1 MEYISPVSQEFSF
14 PQEQPP
20 PLTKNQRRL
29 QLRHSL
35 SSKTMPQIG
44 TFDNDEERDILQKTR
59 RRSSS
64 TSSKAS
70 SNHSHYTSPFDD
82 YEEFGR
88 YSEYPE
94 DRSKPST
101 PVDDILPDASPLRL
115 GGSAASTMRKNGK
128 ELRKASF
135 YSEAS
140 TLVSDGF
147 GDLMILSSQ
156 SIVGPRCH
164 YESGSG
170 SGSDHGSSSKRER
183 GSSIAMASN
192 KRRATMRG
200 RISMENNHNIYT
212 TPPRGGILKDTSDH
226 PYSDMHPEDATKY
239 IEHLE
244 QQTQDLT
251 AQLHNLTSPTS
262 SASNVSKLKKLTAEN
277 RALRNEVDEWEMSF
291 DDKVKE
297 ECRSRIIANEMEARA
312 RVKAMEQTLE
322 ETRET
327 VKILHADIDRLNSI
341 IDEVA
346 HERDMVEKEKREV
359 ELQVEVLTDMLR
371 TREGES
377 GSSSRCSS
385 RAGGRNDGG
394 RYSQG
399 SYPGSVMAALRRSG
413 PGRPLSISSS
423 QFDESEGEAGYG
435 DAPSARSGSPTQEPG
450 IILSRKRMTR
460 SFEGGTSPQPLVL
473 PTTAGIS
480 SPASPNS
487 SRPTS
492 AHSNSHPI
500 AFYGAGMQANSSNIS
515 IDSGRTP
522 SVRSG
527 MSAIVTGGNSLF
539 AELSMF
545 EDGMSDAASHIDDV
559 SEYSRLHS
567 RVPSYTSFARQH
579 HRGQSIVASPIAA
592 TPRIRSPTP
601 IHSQLRSPIRSP
613 VRSPIRSPILAAS
626 NEFTPVPTV
635 QLPPPRSGI
644 FSTLT
649 RTSSGPLHLVA
660 DALTRHRLG
669 KLLIAVG
676 HGLKSPRVTLYK
688 VRVKACEVA
697 VKVLTGEMGVERVS
711 KKRRKVWSQR
721 GNAWN
726 EDRNCSRCSTY
737 DRGRKV
743 GKSARRSVSAPIS
756 SRVSN
761 VCLSPGTPMEGMSR
775 EPSLV
780 RDRSLS
786 RRPPQHHRKRRA
798 STTSKQQGSE
808 PVRRQHRVHAGDN
821 VWLWFR
827 FLMAIVV
834 TLGVVGNNDEKD
846 NTQNEKARYKHDMA
860 VTDDED
866 SYSDYLSEVDEDE
879 EDTLEIK
886 VEKWRRSR
894 VSEANR

>member
-1 MEYISPVSQEFSF
+1 MEYISPVSQQFSF

-35 SSKTMPQIG
+35 SNKTVPQIG
-44 TFDNDEERDILQKTR
+44 TFDNDEELVILQKTR

-64 TSSKAS
+64 ACSKAS

-88 YSEYPE
+88 FSEYPE

-115 GGSAASTMRKNGK
+115 GGSAASTMRKNGGK

-147 GDLMILSSQ
+147 GDLMLLSSQ
-156 SIVGPRCH
+156 SIVGPRF

-192 KRRATMRG
+192 KRRATTRG
-200 RISMENNHNIYT
+200 RISMENHHNIYT
-212 TPPRGGILKDTSDH
+212 TRGGIMKDTSDH
-226 PYSDMHPEDATKY
+226 PYLDMHPEDATKY

-277 RALRNEVDEWEMSF
+277 RALRNEIDEWETSF

-297 ECRSRIIANEMEARA
+297 ECRSRIITNEMEARA
-312 RVKAMEQTLE
+312 RVKAMERTLE

-346 HERDMVEKEKREV
+346 HERDMAEKEKREV
-359 ELQVEVLTDMLR
+359 ELKVEVLTEILR

-377 GSSSRCSS
+377 RSSSRCSS

-435 DAPSARSGSPTQEPG
+435 DAASARSESPTQEPG

-480 SPASPNS
+480 LPASPNS

-500 AFYGAGMQANSSNIS
+500 SFYGAGMQANSSNIS

-527 MSAIVTGGNSLF
+527 MSAIMTGGNSLF

-545 EDGMSDAASHIDDV
+545 EDGMSDAASHRDDV

-579 HRGQSIVASPIAA
+579 HRGPSIITSPIAA

-601 IHSQLRSPIRSP
+601 IHSQLQSPIRSP
-613 VRSPIRSPILAAS
+613 VLAS
-626 NEFTPVPTV
+626 NEFTPAPTV

-660 DALTRHRLG
+660 DALTRYRLG
-669 KLLIAVG
+669 KILIAVG

-711 KKRRKVWSQR
+711 KKRRRVWNQR
-721 GNAWN
+721 GNVWG
-726 EDRNCSRCSTY
+726 EDRNCSRCSVY

-743 GKSARRSVSAPIS
+743 GKPARRSVSAPIP

-761 VCLSPGTPMEGMSR
+761 VYLSPGTPMEGMSR

-786 RRPPQHHRKRRA
+786 RRPPHRKRRT
-798 STTSKQQGSE
+798 STTSKQQGPE
-808 PVRRQHRVHAGDN
+808 PVRRHHRVHAGDN

-846 NTQNEKARYKHDMA
+846 NIQNEKARYKHD
-860 VTDDED
+860 TDDEED
-866 SYSDYLSEVDEDE
+866 SYSDYLGEVDEDE
-879 EDTLEIK
+879 EDTL
-886 VEKWRRSR
+886 VEKWRKSR
-894 VSEANR
+894 VSEVNSRY

>member
-1 MEYISPVSQEFSF
+1 MDYISPISQQFSF
-14 PQEQPP
+14 QQEQAP

-35 SSKTMPQIG
+35 SNKIIPQIG
-44 TFDNDEERDILQKTR
+44 TFDNDEEHVILQTTR

-70 SNHSHYTSPFDD
+70 SNQSHYTSPFDD

-88 YSEYPE
+88 YSEYSE
-94 DRSKPST
+94 DRLKPST
-101 PVDDILPDASPLRL
+101 SVDDILPDASPLGL
-115 GGSAASTMRKNGK
+115 GGSAASTMRKNGGK
-128 ELRKASF
+128 GLRKASF

-147 GDLMILSSQ
+147 GDLTLLSSQ
-156 SIVGPRCH
+156 SIVGPRFF

-170 SGSDHGSSSKRER
+170 SGSDHGPSKRER
-183 GSSIAMASN
+183 GSSNATASN
-192 KRRATMRG
+192 KRRATARG
-200 RISMENNHNIYT
+200 RIDMGNHHNIYT
-212 TPPRGGILKDTSDH
+212 TPPRSGIMKDTSGH
-226 PYSDMHPEDATKY
+226 PYLDMHPEDATKY

-244 QQTQDLT
+244 QQTHDLT

-262 SASNVSKLKKLTAEN
+262 SASNVNKLKKLTAEN
-277 RALRNEVDEWEMSF
+277 RALRDEIAEWETSF
-291 DDKVKE
+291 DDKVKK
-297 ECRSRIIANEMEARA
+297 ECRPRIIANEMEARA
-312 RVKAMEQTLE
+312 RVKAVEQTLE

-327 VKILHADIDRLNSI
+327 VEMLHADIDRLKSI

-346 HERDMVEKEKREV
+346 HERDMAEKEKREV
-359 ELQVEVLTDMLR
+359 ELKVEVLTEMLR
-371 TREGES
+371 AREGES
-377 GSSSRCSS
+377 RSSSRCSS

-399 SYPGSVMAALRRSG
+399 SYPGSIMAALRRSG
-413 PGRPLSISSS
+413 SARPLSISSS
-423 QFDESEGEAGYG
+423 QFDESEGEAEYEG
-435 DAPSARSGSPTQEPG
+435 APSVRSGSPTQEPG
-450 IILSRKRMTR
+450 IIVSRKRMTR
-460 SFEGGTSPQPLVL
+460 SFEGGTSPQPLLL

-480 SPASPNS
+480 SPALPNC

-492 AHSNSHPI
+492 AQSNCHSIS
-500 AFYGAGMQANSSNIS
+500 FYGAGMQANSSNIS

-527 MSAIVTGGNSLF
+527 MSAVVTGGNSLF

-545 EDGMSDAASHIDDV
+545 EDGMSDAASHRDDA

-579 HRGQSIVASPIAA
+579 HRGPSIITSPVAA

-601 IHSQLRSPIRSP
+601 IHSQ
-613 VRSPIRSPILAAS
+613 VRSPIRSPMLAAS
-626 NEFTPVPTV
+626 NESTPVPTV
-635 QLPPPRSGI
+635 QLPPPRAGI

-660 DALTRHRLG
+660 DALTRYRLG
-669 KLLIAVG
+669 KILIAVG

-711 KKRRKVWSQR
+711 KKRRKVWNQR
-721 GNAWN
+721 GNALS
-726 EDRNCSRCSTY
+726 EDRNCSRCSTF

-743 GKSARRSVSAPIS
+743 GKPVRRSVSAPIS

-761 VCLSPGTPMEGMSR
+761 VHLSPGTPMEGMSR

-780 RDRSLS
+780 RDRSPS
-786 RRPPQHHRKRRA
+786 RRPIQHHRKRRV
-798 STTSKQQGSE
+798 STTSKQQGTE
-808 PVRRQHRVHAGDN
+808 PIRRQHRVHAGDN

-834 TLGVVGNNDEKD
+834 TLGVVGNNEDQG
-846 NTQNEKARYKHDMA
+846 NIQNEKVRYKHEVA
-860 VTDDED
+860 VTDDEED
-866 SYSDYLSEVDEDE
+866 SYSDYLCEVDEDE
-879 EDTLEIK
+879 EEDTLESK

-894 VSEANR
+894 VSGINRWEA

>member
-1 MEYISPVSQEFSF
+1 MEYISPISQQFSL

-35 SSKTMPQIG
+35 SNKTIPQIG
-44 TFDNDEERDILQKTR
+44 TFDNDEEHVILQKNTR

-70 SNHSHYTSPFDD
+70 SNHSHYTSPFDN

-88 YSEYPE
+88 YSEFPE

-115 GGSAASTMRKNGK
+115 GGSAASTMRKDGGK
-128 ELRKASF
+128 GLRKASF

-147 GDLMILSSQ
+147 GDLMLLSSQ
-156 SIVGPRCH
+156 SIVGPRF

-183 GSSIAMASN
+183 RFSIATASN
-192 KRRATMRG
+192 KRRSTTRG
-200 RISMENNHNIYT
+200 RISMGNHHSIYT
-212 TPPRGGILKDTSDH
+212 TPPRGGIMKDTSDH
-226 PYSDMHPEDATKY
+226 PYLDMHPENATKY
-239 IEHLE
+239 IELLE

-262 SASNVSKLKKLTAEN
+262 SASSVSKLRKLTAEN
-277 RALRNEVDEWEMSF
+277 RALRNEIDEWETSF

-341 IDEVA
+341 IHEVA
-346 HERDMVEKEKREV
+346 HERDMAEKEKREV
-359 ELQVEVLTDMLR
+359 ELKVEVLTEMLR
-371 TREGES
+371 AREGETR
-377 GSSSRCSS
+377 SSSRCSS

-394 RYSQG
+394 RYSQE

-413 PGRPLSISSS
+413 YGRPLSISSS

-450 IILSRKRMTR
+450 IVLSKKRMTR

-480 SPASPNS
+480 SPASPNG

-492 AHSNSHPI
+492 AHSDSHHI
-500 AFYGAGMQANSSNIS
+500 SFYGSGMQANSSNSS
-515 IDSGRTP
+515 IDSGKTP

-545 EDGMSDAASHIDDV
+545 EDGMSDAASNRDDV

-579 HRGQSIVASPIAA
+579 HRGPSIITSPVAA

-601 IHSQLRSPIRSP
+601 IHSQLRSPL
-613 VRSPIRSPILAAS
+613 RSPILAAS
-626 NEFTPVPTV
+626 NEFTSVPIV

-649 RTSSGPLHLVA
+649 RSSGPLHLVA
-660 DALTRHRLG
+660 DALTRYKLG
-669 KLLIAVG
+669 KILIAVG

-711 KKRRKVWSQR
+711 KKRRKVWNQR

-726 EDRNCSRCSTY
+726 EDRNCLRCSTY
-737 DRGRKV
+737 ERGRKV
-743 GKSARRSVSAPIS
+743 GKSARRSFSAPIS

-786 RRPPQHHRKRRA
+786 RRPPQHHRKRRT
-798 STTSKQQGSE
+798 STTSKQQSPD

-834 TLGVVGNNDEKD
+834 TLGVVGKNDEKD
-846 NTQNEKARYKHDMA
+846 IQNEKTRYKHDVA
-860 VTDDED
+860 VTDDEED

-879 EDTLEIK
+879 EDTLESK

-894 VSEANR
+894 VSEINSRY